1 MKRRGFFGLMG
12 GAVVAGPS
20 MAQQAISTGLE
31 GLSIGGV
38 GRPFMD
44 GGAGYAVQALADG
57 PSETYDPTHWPRK
70 ELADFLGRTA
80 EEWAQIRLDTY
91 VASLDPDIAIMR
103 SISLTSKIRM
113 QRDRNFERNRAT
125 THRSLT
131 AQLADAIKRF
141 TS

>member
-20 MAQQAISTGLE
+20 MAQQAMTTGLE

-38 GRPFMD
+38 GVPFMD
-44 GGAGYAVQALADG
+44 NGANYVGQTTAAG

-70 ELADFLGRTA
+70 ELADFLGLTA

-91 VASLDPDIAIMR
+91 VSALDPDIAIMR

-113 QRDRNFERNRAT
+113 QRDRNFERSRLQS
-125 THRSLT
+125 HRSLKS
-131 AQLADAIKRF
+131 QLADAIKRF
-141 TS
+141 AS

>member
-20 MAQQAISTGLE
+20 MAQQAISTGME
-31 GLSIGGV
+31 GLSIGGFGV
-38 GRPFMD
+38 PML
-44 GGAGYAVQALADG
+44 GAGANYAGQAVADG

-91 VASLDPDIAIMR
+91 VSSLDPDIAIMR
-103 SISLTSKIRM
+103 SISLDSKIRM
-113 QRDRNFERNRAT
+113 QRDRNFERNRSQS
-125 THRSLT
+125 HRSLKD
-131 AQLADAIKRF
+131 QLAHAIKNF
-141 TS
+141 AA